1 MALFSARALF
11 LRLFPL
17 FYLCA
22 VSFPSLLLLAALV
35 LSSLLSLFPQ
45 LSHAM
50 LYCLDSIANPQPQRI
65 QVAEPSS
72 PTTTATMIKGMWEFL
87 WPQGRPDLKGRVVA
101 ALSLLVAAK
110 VQFNTNA
117 VVLARFMLLY
127 S

>member
-1 MALFSARALF
+1 
-11 LRLFPL
+11 
-17 FYLCA
+17 
-22 VSFPSLLLLAALV
+22 
-35 LSSLLSLFPQ
+35 
-45 LSHAM
+45 M